1 MYRYLRNPVI
11 GALARAFGLLALV
24 LGLVAAR
31 SASADAG
38 DAVIT
43 LYAQQAPVG
52 AYTTVEFQEPS
63 GAWHVVDG
71 WQGALDTLDSG
82 LRLKQWAVDAANA
95 GQGPFRWVV
104 YASQG
109 GAIWGTSESFSLPSG
124 SGVNLTMTI
133 EPQAVIA
140 AEPTVA
146 PAAATPA
153 PIVAAPVTGALPVAA
168 DFSTFGLIC
177 AGTCDTSVIS
187 VYLPDSQAGSFVAVQ
202 YQDAN
207 GVWTTVEG
215 WKAIV
220 QPDAND
226 VQAVHWTVEPANFGQ
241 GPFRWV
247 VSNPDGSL
255 WGRSPAFSLPMTAGI
270 DYTTFLLRK

>member
-1 MYRYLRNPVI
+1 MYRYLRNPVTATVAR
-11 GALARAFGLLALV
+11 GLALLTLV

-31 SASADAG
+31 SASADDG
-38 DAVIT
+38 QAVIT

-52 AYTTVEFQEPS
+52 AYTTVEFQDPS
-63 GAWHVVDG
+63 GGWHVVDG

-104 YASQG
+104 YAAQG
-109 GAIWGTSESFSLPSG
+109 GAIWGTSQSFSLPSG

-133 EPQAVIA
+133 EPQPVAA
-140 AEPTVA
+140 AEPAAA
-146 PAAATPA
+146 PVAATPA
-153 PIVAAPVTGALPVAA
+153 PTTARATEALPVAA

-177 AGTCDTSVIS
+177 ASTCDTSIIS
-187 VYLPDSQAGSFVAVQ
+187 LYLPDSQAGSFVAVQ

-207 GVWTTVEG
+207 GAWITVEG
-215 WKAIV
+215 WKATV
-220 QPDAND
+220 QPDANG

-255 WGRSPAFSLPMTAGI
+255 WGRSPAFNLPMTAGI
-270 DYTTFLLRK
+270 DYILFLLRK